1 MSIKCSEVVNFNL
14 SMSYYRLIT
23 QIMEE
28 EIKYIRGYKSL
39 INEYFKRV
47 LTLQVNS
54 GSKLAKLPDDF
65 VNATW
70 IDSTPILKLT
80 MQVPTIVQKQI
91 ENIKKFVEEIEKS
104 LISLEDFYKKKI
116 I

>member
-39 INEYFKRV
+39 INEY
-47 LTLQVNS
+47 NY
-54 GSKLAKLPDDF
+54 
-65 VNATW
+65 
-70 IDSTPILKLT
+70 
-80 MQVPTIVQKQI
+80 QKI
-91 ENIKKFVEEIEKS
+91 TFRREFGCKTK
-104 LISLEDFYKKKI
+104 
-116 I
+116 